1 MKTIIIFA
9 AFVIGSVFMPIEA
22 EASPV
27 ATAGPYC
34 NALGSRPS
42 ISTAQQVIMDA
53 VMSDD
58 GEGIANDIVEN
69 CPEQYGIIM
78 EAGDQLLDQMGG

>member
-1 MKTIIIFA
+1 MIKSIIVSAMVLFA
-9 AFVIGSVFMPIEA
+9 VGVAPS
-22 EASPV
+22 

-42 ISTAQQVIMDA
+42 ISTAQQVIMRA

-58 GEGIANDIVEN
+58 AKGIANDILDN
-69 CPEQYGIIM
+69 CPEQYDIIM
-78 EAGDQLLDQMGG
+78 EAGNQLLEQMGG